1 MISFAVGLG
10 MVFSWLSFELFG
22 VSAGGLV
29 VPGYLAFFITSPL
42 RIAITFGLALLVVG
56 VIRILERY
64 LVLYGRRRF
73 VVTVLLGFVAGSV
86 WRSTILL
93 APDLAEFYAVGLI
106 IPGLL
111 AYEMDRQGVISTSL
125 AALAVAGL
133 VRLCLG
139 WLQ

>member
-10 MVFSWLSFELFG
+10 MVLSWLSFELIG

-29 VPGYLAFFITSPL
+29 VPGYLAFFITSPQRL
-42 RIAITFGLALLVVG
+42 VVTFGLALAVVDLVRV
-56 VIRILERY
+56 LERY

-73 VVTVLLGFVAGSV
+73 VLTVLLGFLAGNA
-86 WRSTILL
+86 WRSVVAA
-93 APDLAEFYAVGLI
+93 APELTEFYAVGLI

-111 AYEMDRQGVISTSL
+111 AYEMDRQGVITTTL
-125 AALAVAGL
+125 ATLAVAGL

-139 WLQ
+139 WLP